1 MPTETPLVASN
12 FFSTDKNSI
21 ITCYDSL
28 AHRIL
33 YQLGYPSIPV
43 EIHRNVLYDNISQ
56 AVETFSKYIGYNEEY
71 LIFNSALYQKGVGIR
86 MDQLFSLT
94 PEMRA
99 LHDYS
104 YKNLSS
110 SNDTNLSALSST
122 VGRDNSLSALTGC
135 QCDSVSG
142 NYSFGWD
149 ADASKGAGDYRRVIS
164 VFDFNEGSSNGINT
178 LFTIEQSL
186 AQQTYYNFA
195 LGNYGF
201 DLISWHIVKEW
212 MELREKV
219 LALKVYVRFD
229 PKTQL
234 LRLIPEPSDASG
246 YYGLIGC
253 YVERPIKDMVGEKMV
268 FKHALALTKIAVG
281 RIRERYDGQ
290 TLLGGGQNAKGL
302 VQEGLQELEKIEEE
316 YKKQRGDTMPADF
329 FIG

>member
-1 MPTETPLVASN
+1 MPTENPQVASD
-12 FFSTDKNSI
+12 FFSTDKNGI
-21 ITCYDSL
+21 VTCYDSL

-33 YQLGYPSIPV
+33 YQLGYPTIQV

-56 AVETFSKYIGYNEEY
+56 AIESFSKYIGYNEEY
-71 LIFNSALYQKGVGIR
+71 IVFNSALYERGVGIR
-86 MDQLFSLT
+86 MDKLFSIT

-122 VGRDNSLSALTGC
+122 FGRDMSLSALTGC

-142 NYSFGWD
+142 NYSFAWD
-149 ADASKGAGDYRRVIS
+149 ADASKGAGDYRKVIS

-201 DLISWHIVKEW
+201 DLVSWHICKEW
-212 MELREKV
+212 LEMREKV
-219 LALKVYVRFD
+219 LALKVHVRFD
-229 PKTQL
+229 PRTQL
-234 LRLIPEPSDASG
+234 LRLLPEPSSNSG
-246 YYGLIGC
+246 YYGLVGC

-268 FKHALALTKIAVG
+268 FKHALALTKIVVG
-281 RIRERYDGQ
+281 RVRERYTGQ
-290 TLLGGGQNAKGL
+290 PLLGGGQNSVGL
-302 VQEGLQELEKIEEE
+302 LQEGREELEKIEEM
-316 YKKQRGDTMPADF
+316 YLKQRGDTMPTDF